1 MSYLLSIILEP
12 VYEDFLHLLNSVSS
26 TTSSIWT
33 NELEASHWGRKLK
46 AILTA
51 MGFATV
57 EKGKPNGIPVTE
69 DKPEI
74 EEEDADENTEPQIFH
89 TYNEGGKN
97 IDRKKDKKMTA
108 EMHLAPRTF

>member
-12 VYEDFLHLLNSVSS
+12 IYEDFLHLLNSISF
-26 TTSSIWT
+26 TTGSIWT
-33 NELEASHWGRKLK
+33 NELETSHWGRKLK

-69 DKPEI
+69 EKLEPEI
-74 EEEDADENTEPQIFH
+74 EAEEEDKDLEDQI
-89 TYNEGGKN
+89 K
-97 IDRKKDKKMTA
+97 A
-108 EMHLAPRTF
+108 